1 MDTLFTLSGKTILIT
16 GASSGIGRATA
27 VLCAKMGATVILVA
41 RDEERLNQVRSMLEG
56 SNHICKIVDFADY
69 DSVESLVESLP
80 IVDGVVNSAG
90 INNKYL
96 IKFVDEVKMDNMFKV
111 NCFSPALLIKHLLK
125 KKKLAKGSSIVFL
138 SSISSTYATISNALY
153 AASKGAIN
161 SLTRVLAL
169 ELSSMKIRVNSI
181 QPGMVNTEMVK
192 AYGLSEEELEANAKS
207 YPLGRLGKP
216 EDIAN
221 GIVFLLSD
229 ASCWITGI
237 SLIIDGGVTLR

>member
-1 MDTLFTLSGKTILIT
+1 MDSLFTLSGKTILIT

-41 RDEERLNQVRSMLEG
+41 RDEEKLNQVRSMLEG

-169 ELSSMKIRVNSI
+169 EDR
-181 QPGMVNTEMVK
+181 
-192 AYGLSEEELEANAKS
+192 KS
-207 YPLGRLGKP
+207 
-216 EDIAN
+216 
-221 GIVFLLSD
+221 V
-229 ASCWITGI
+229 
-237 SLIIDGGVTLR
+237 V

>member
-1 MDTLFTLSGKTILIT
+1 M
-16 GASSGIGRATA
+16 
-27 VLCAKMGATVILVA
+27 
-41 RDEERLNQVRSMLEG
+41 
-56 SNHICKIVDFADY
+56 
-69 DSVESLVESLP
+69 
-80 IVDGVVNSAG
+80 
-90 INNKYL
+90 
-96 IKFVDEVKMDNMFKV
+96 
-111 NCFSPALLIKHLLK
+111 
-125 KKKLAKGSSIVFL
+125 FL

-192 AYGLSEEELEANAKS
+192 AYGLSEEELKPMQILS
-207 YPLGRLGKP
+207 IGTFRKP

>member
-1 MDTLFTLSGKTILIT
+1 MDSLFTLSGKTILIT
-16 GASSGIGRATA
+16 GASSGIGKATA

-41 RDEERLNQVRSMLEG
+41 RNEERLNQVKSMLEG
-56 SNHICKIVDFADY
+56 NKHICRIVDFTDY
-69 DSVESLVESLP
+69 DSVKSLVESLP

-96 IKFVDEVKMDNMFKV
+96 IKFVDGVKMDNMFKV

-125 KKKLAKGSSIVFL
+125 KKKLAKGGSIVFL

-153 AASKGAIN
+153 AASKGAVN

-169 ELSSMKIRVNSI
+169 ELSPMKIRVNSI

-192 AYGLSEEELEANAKS
+192 AYGLSEKELETNAES

-221 GIVFLLSD
+221 GIIFLLSD

>member
-1 MDTLFTLSGKTILIT
+1 MDSLFTLSGKTILIT

-192 AYGLSEEELEANAKS
+192 AYGLSEEELEATAKS

>member
-1 MDTLFTLSGKTILIT
+1 MDSLFTLSGKTILIT

-96 IKFVDEVKMDNMFKV
+96 IKFVEVKMDNMFKV

-181 QPGMVNTEMVK
+181 QPGMVNT
-192 AYGLSEEELEANAKS
+192 
-207 YPLGRLGKP
+207 
-216 EDIAN
+216 
-221 GIVFLLSD
+221 
-229 ASCWITGI
+229 
-237 SLIIDGGVTLR
+237 